1 MTKVSFPDNC
11 LSMQKIILH
20 KINDSTKHL
29 WPGYTLLQIFCLSS
43 HWQGAISTSF
53 KENSYLGVLVYCFH
67 DPAESRKGYL
77 IKTISRV
84 WLVRWY
90 SNRSLSSGVTVTP
103 KAEHEHFSSL
113 QVYIS
118 GIKKHFS
125 LCFQNQFLLLTR
137 SCNSRNTVFPCTFPL
152 SIKLDK
158 IKISEIHNHCI
169 CFLEC
174 KYWSLFRFLGFQ
186 RIITIV
192 SLH

>member
-1 MTKVSFPDNC
+1 MWNNCQELGFRTGIKHFFVFTRPNRSFSSMTKVSFPDNC

-118 GIKKHFS
+118 GIKKAFFAMFSKSVFTFNKKLQFKEYGIPMHF
-125 LCFQNQFLLLTR
+125 
-137 SCNSRNTVFPCTFPL
+137 P
-152 SIKLDK
+152 IKHK
-158 IKISEIHNHCI
+158 V
-169 CFLEC
+169 
-174 KYWSLFRFLGFQ
+174 G
-186 RIITIV
+186 
-192 SLH
+192 